1 MGAIFERRSASH
13 GDAGGEIEELIAVDV
28 GDDDAAS
35 ALGHQRIRTGV
46 GRRNIFLIA
55 GEDALGVGAGQG
67 GLELG
72 TEGLCFASGGRGH
85 GLGGHE
91 VLRMSRGLL
100 VVVRWPITLR
110 MGAQCDQQPALAI
123 RRIRKL
129 VATEQAGTKTRWQDR
144 PIAPRTHEAVEPALG
159 QMRIGI
165 LA

>member
-1 MGAIFERRSASH
+1 MHHVLVVEVGAGHVDQLTGLLLDGSDDMGMAVAGGGH

-55 GEDALGVGAGQG
+55 GEDALGVGAGQR

-91 VLRMSRGLL
+91 VLRNSRG
-100 VVVRWPITLR
+100 VVRGWS
-110 MGAQCDQQPALAI
+110 
-123 RRIRKL
+123 L
-129 VATEQAGTKTRWQDR
+129 VSHTEDGCA
-144 PIAPRTHEAVEPALG
+144 
-159 QMRIGI
+159 M
-165 LA
+165 